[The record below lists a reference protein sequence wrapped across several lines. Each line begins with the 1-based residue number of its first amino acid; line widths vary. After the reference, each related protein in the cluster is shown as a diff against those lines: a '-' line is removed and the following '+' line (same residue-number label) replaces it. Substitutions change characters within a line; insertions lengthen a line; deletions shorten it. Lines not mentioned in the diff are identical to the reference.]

1 MFTRLFNTGME
12 FDKSRVAKLGV
23 FFSLT
28 TRRVARHIGKVRSMK
43 LIMAIV
49 KPARL
54 DAVREALIDIGIQ
67 GLTASEVSGYGR
79 QKGHTEIYRGAE
91 YAVSFVPK
99 TKIEVVVADDQ
110 ADAALTAIQTAA
122 ATGSIGD
129 GKIFV
134 VDVAQAVRIR
144 TGEAGDEAL

>member
-1 MFTRLFNTGME
+1 
-12 FDKSRVAKLGV
+12 
-23 FFSLT
+23 
-28 TRRVARHIGKVRSMK
+28 MK

-49 KPARL
+49 KPAKL
-54 DAVREALIDIGIQ
+54 DAVRKALVDIGIQ
-67 GLTASEVSGYGR
+67 GLTSSEVAGFGR

-110 ADAALTAIQTAA
+110 TEAAVNAIQTAA

-134 VDVAQAVRIR
+134 VDVAQALRIR

>member
-1 MFTRLFNTGME
+1 MKFEHKAQERGVSSSFPMRSISRGITRGRL
-12 FDKSRVAKLGV
+12 
-23 FFSLT
+23 
-28 TRRVARHIGKVRSMK
+28 MK

-54 DAVREALIDIGIQ
+54 DAVREALIEIGIQ
-67 GLTASEVSGYGR
+67 GLTSSEVSGFGR

-99 TKIEVVVADDQ
+99 TKIEVVVTDDQ
-110 ADAALTAIQTAA
+110 TEAAVTAIQTAA

-134 VDVAQAVRIR
+134 VDVAQALRIR
-144 TGEAGDEAL
+144 TGETGDEAL

>member
-1 MFTRLFNTGME
+1 
-12 FDKSRVAKLGV
+12 
-23 FFSLT
+23 
-28 TRRVARHIGKVRSMK
+28 MK

-54 DAVREALIDIGIQ
+54 DAVREALIEIGIQ
-67 GLTASEVSGYGR
+67 GLTSSEVSGFGR

-99 TKIEVVVADDQ
+99 TKIEVVVTDDQ
-110 ADAALTAIQTAA
+110 TEAAVTAIQTAA

-134 VDVAQAVRIR
+134 VDVARLFEFGPAKPATKHFRRILNDWFKNIFTTLGGGINKCIVDR
-144 TGEAGDEAL
+144 SLFGEGYKAHFRHG